1 VPNASPGIPSIVFRT
16 IHARTKLETGDAL
29 DSFKILISNVIL
41 TRWEQLN
48 WIRTAEKTNICKF
61 HIQLRIKPSSPD
73 SQNAVLM
80 LFLQYYAAYVCS
92 LGCLSSDIF
101 NDTICYNLLRP
112 GKAFALRIG

>member
-1 VPNASPGIPSIVFRT
+1 MPNASPGIPSIVFRT

-61 HIQLRIKPSSPD
+61 HIQLRIKF
-73 SQNAVLM
+73 VYTIGY
-80 LFLQYYAAYVCS
+80 LFVTSHYPRHLILKTRS
-92 LGCLSSDIF
+92 
-101 NDTICYNLLRP
+101 
-112 GKAFALRIG
+112 